1 MYYYVD
7 FENVACAGLKG
18 IANLKNSDIVTI
30 YYSNN
35 PNMDI
40 ETVKL
45 LLNCKAK
52 IQFEKLADEIK
63 SMNTKNALDIVIL
76 NDISRIIADK
86 SKEMFIVI
94 SNDTGYDTMI
104 QKFCQDNKKIARA
117 SCISKAPSSVGNSSA
132 VTVTK
137 NKIDNSALID
147 EQAIIKLFSGD
158 LKEFF
163 PYRHVI
169 VDVVKKSKTR
179 CEINNSLNKQ
189 FGQKSS
195 KLMKG
200 LKPYIK
206 NIKGS

>member
-1 MYYYVD
+1 MHYYVD

-18 IANLKNSDIVTI
+18 IANLKDSDTVTI

-35 PNMDI
+35 PNLDI

-45 LLNCKAK
+45 LLNCKAEV
-52 IQFEKLADEIK
+52 QFEKLADEIK
-63 SMNTKNALDIVIL
+63 SMNIKNALDVIIL
-76 NDISRIIADK
+76 NDISRIIINK
-86 SKEMFIVI
+86 PKEMFAVI
-94 SNDTGYDTMI
+94 SNDSGYDTMI
-104 QKFCQDNKKIARA
+104 QKFCQEGKKITRA
-117 SCISKAPSSVGNSSA
+117 SCISKAPSNVANPPVVKA
-132 VTVTK
+132 TK
-137 NKIDNSALID
+137 SKIDNSSLID
-147 EQAIIKLFSGD
+147 EQAIINLFSGD

-163 PYRHVI
+163 SYRHII